1 MGYGDS
7 KSEEQKEAMNNLYK
21 YNTREEVIPLY
32 DDYTTFRVWS

>member
-21 YNTREEVIPLY
+21 YNTREEVIQLY
-32 DDYTTFRVWS
+32 DDYTTFHVWS